1 MMKSLRQ
8 IWRKTET
15 MDQLNPTSNM
25 VTAPGTTRNDFP
37 DGVKIWHSPED
48 AGLDICF
55 IHGLSGNR
63 DKTWTAPGQPNPWP
77 AELLPTRL
85 AKARLLT
92 YGYDAYVLK
101 RSVSSTNRLIDYAN
115 NLLHDLAAERASSGT
130 VNRPLIFV
138 VHSFGGIVCKTAL
151 IISHQRP
158 ESHLGQISNCTRGIA
173 FLGTPH
179 RGSWAADWAK
189 IPAWALGQVKS
200 TNRSILDVLQ
210 INNQYL
216 EFIQTSFLSMLRDL
230 DKKGR
235 PLQITCFFE
244 ELPMPG
250 IGTIVSKESASL
262 EGYSVFSIHA
272 NHSDMAKFGSAEE
285 SGFKRLLGEL
295 VRWDAM
301 LGKGDSTISPVAE
314 LESNGKTPN
323 ATSSLQTTTGHI
335 FNASG
340 GTQHNNTGAGNQ
352 FFGNFDGPVYFGL
365 PSNK

>member
-1 MMKSLRQ
+1 MKNFAQRLRN
-8 IWRKTET
+8 R
-15 MDQLNPTSNM
+15 DLL
-25 VTAPGTTRNDFP
+25 NDFP
-37 DGVKIWHSPED
+37 DGVKVWHIPED
-48 AGLDICF
+48 AELDICF

-77 AELLPTRL
+77 VELLSSQL

-92 YGYDAYVLK
+92 YGYDAYVLTK
-101 RSVSSTNRLIDYAN
+101 SVSSTNRLIDHAN
-115 NLLHDLAAERASSGT
+115 NLLRDLAAERASSGI
-130 VNRPLIFV
+130 VNRPLIFI

-151 IISHQRP
+151 IISRQSP
-158 ESHLGQISNCTRGIA
+158 ESLLRQISNCTKGIA

-189 IPAWALGQVKS
+189 IPAWALGQVYS
-200 TNRSILDVLQ
+200 TNRNILDILQ

-230 DKKGR
+230 HQRGR
-235 PLQITCFFE
+235 PLQVTCFVE

-262 EGYSVFSIHA
+262 EGYSVSSIHA

-285 SGFKRLLGEL
+285 SGFKRLLGDL

-301 LGKGDSTISPVAE
+301 LGTGDSTVSPVAE
-314 LESNGKTPN
+314 LESTGKTPN
-323 ATSSLQTTTGHI
+323 VTSSLQTTTGHI

-340 GTQHNNTGAGNQ
+340 GTQHNITGTGNQ
-352 FFGNFDGPVYFGL
+352 FFGNFYGPVNFGL
-365 PSNK
+365 PSNE

>member
-1 MMKSLRQ
+1 MNQPDLTVAAR
-8 IWRKTET
+8 E
-15 MDQLNPTSNM
+15 
-25 VTAPGTTRNDFP
+25 TTRNDFP
-37 DGVKIWHSPED
+37 DGIKIWHSPED

-63 DKTWTAPGQPNPWP
+63 DKTWTAPGQPNSWP
-77 AELLPTRL
+77 VELLPPRL
-85 AKARLLT
+85 ANARLLT
-92 YGYDAYVLK
+92 YGYDAYVSK
-101 RSVSSTNRLIDYAN
+101 KTVSLTNRLIDHAN
-115 NLLHDLAAERASSGT
+115 NLLFDLTAERASSGI
-130 VNRPLIFV
+130 VDRPLIFF

-151 IISHQRP
+151 IISRQSP
-158 ESHLGQISNCTRGIA
+158 ESHLGKIANCTRGIA

-216 EFIQTSFLSMLRDL
+216 EFIQSSFLSMLRDL
-230 DKKGR
+230 HKKGR
-235 PLQITCFFE
+235 PLQITYFFE

-262 EGYSVFSIHA
+262 EGYSVYSIHA
-272 NHSDMAKFGSAEE
+272 NHSEMAKFGSAEE

-295 VRWDAM
+295 VRWDAI
-301 LGKGDSTISPVAE
+301 LRTGDSTVSPVAE
-314 LESNGKTPN
+314 LESDGKTPN

-365 PSNK
+365 PSDK

>member
-1 MMKSLRQ
+1 MKSLRQ
-8 IWRKTET
+8 AWRKPET
-15 MDQLNPTSNM
+15 TDQLNPTSNT
-25 VTAPGTTRNDFP
+25 VAAPETTRNDFP

-48 AGLDICF
+48 AELDICF
-55 IHGLSGNR
+55 IHGQS
-63 DKTWTAPGQPNPWP
+63 NPWP
-77 AELLPTRL
+77 AELLRPRL
-85 AKARLLT
+85 SKARLLT

-101 RSVSSTNRLIDYAN
+101 KSVSSTNRLIDHAN
-115 NLLHDLAAERASSGT
+115 NLLHDLAAERASSGIL
-130 VNRPLIFV
+130 NRPLIFV

-151 IISHQRP
+151 IISRQST
-158 ESHLGQISNCTRGIA
+158 ESHLGQIFNCTRGIA

-200 TNRSILDVLQ
+200 TNRNILDILQ

-230 DKKGR
+230 DKQGR
-235 PLQITCFFE
+235 PLQIACFFE

-301 LGKGDSTISPVAE
+301 LGTGDSTISPVAE

-323 ATSSLQTTTGHI
+323 ATSSLQTKTGHI
-335 FNASG
+335 FNVSG
-340 GTQHNNTGAGNQ
+340 GAQHNNTGVGNQ